1 MIALIFCAGIGALQ
15 TLLLSVV
22 LKGALGGKMKETVV
36 AFLIKFLTYGIGFAV
51 LYFFFLDDIYYAAAG
66 FIVGAIVS
74 FSIVAVKGIKES
86 KKTQDKNKGDDAN
99 GRS

>member
-1 MIALIFCAGIGALQ
+1 MIALIFCAGIGSLQ
-15 TLLLSVV
+15 TLLLSIV
-22 LKGALGGKMKETVV
+22 LKGALGGKMKETLV
-36 AFLIKFLTYGIGFAV
+36 AFLLKFITYSIGFAV

-86 KKTQDKNKGDDAN
+86 KKNDDRNKGDDAD
-99 GRS
+99 GHS